1 MHQPLLGTV
10 AAGGEHPLIDIDGTL
25 FIQLGLFL
33 VMAFLV
39 TQWLFKPYLRM
50 REERD
55 KGIDGARQ
63 EAENMSAEADA
74 RLADYESKLAEA
86 RSRAYEEQRKLRAE
100 AAGYQ
105 AEVTAK
111 ARDQAGQA
119 LDKSRATMN
128 TQVDAARAELLPQAE
143 TLAASI
149 AGKLLG
155 REVA

>member
-10 AAGGEHPLIDIDGTL
+10 VAESEHPLIDIDGTL
-25 FIQLGLFL
+25 FIQFGLFL

-39 TQWLFKPYLRM
+39 THWLFKPYLRM

-55 KGIDGARQ
+55 KGIHGARQ

-74 RLADYESKLAEA
+74 RLVDYEAKLAEA
-86 RSRAYEEQRKLRAE
+86 RSRAYDEQRKLRTE

-105 AEVTAK
+105 AEVTTK
-111 ARDQAGQA
+111 ARDQAHQA
-119 LDKSRATMN
+119 LDESRASMN
-128 TQVDAARAELLPQAE
+128 TQVEAARAELLPQAE
-143 TLAASI
+143 TLASQI